1 MMPDPMLFEIVT
13 EDIDPDV
20 YAAVDHHTKDGKFFQ
35 VAKSSGGAMDW
46 AIKTYATGPMIG
58 NGLFARVFDC
68 GKDHVLKIF
77 FDNDAGY
84 MNYLRAICELGDNN
98 KYLPRIE
105 HAIHYK
111 NTEVYE
117 DTFSENLARGVVIV
131 KMEKLRGRNRWSNLR
146 SERMVRWAGAMR
158 RAIHGADKQ
167 YRQPHRDLYA
177 LIALAYE
184 LAHPDDVTVDLHTGN
199 IMFRGITPVI
209 TDPLC

>member
-1 MMPDPMLFEIVT
+1 MPFEIVT

-20 YAAVDHHTKDGKFFQ
+20 YEAVNHYNDGKFFQ
-35 VAKSSGGAMDW
+35 VAKNSGGAMNW
-46 AIKTYATGPMIG
+46 AIKTYVTGPMIG
-58 NGLFARVFDC
+58 TGLFARVFDC
-68 GKDHVLKIF
+68 GKDHVLKLF
-77 FDNDAGY
+77 FDNDVGY
-84 MNYLRAICELGDNN
+84 MNYLRAICELGEDN

-117 DTFSENLARGVVIV
+117 SIHSEDLARGVVIV
-131 KMEKLRGRNRWSNLR
+131 KMEKLRSRGKLNGAS